1 MYRDFTSPILLNKTF
16 IQKSDTERVQKVQND
31 GHLKMFRSKD
41 PSKFS
46 QLPVIWCARFTEIIT
61 EVTYMHPYV
70 IFDGES
76 NEGVKIN
83 FGPFFGPLAAILC
96 PFFDPLF
103 NSFK

>member
-1 MYRDFTSPILLNKTF
+1 MHY
-16 IQKSDTERVQKVQND
+16 
-31 GHLKMFRSKD
+31 SKD

-46 QLPVIWCARFTEIIT
+46 QLPVIWCARFTVIIT

-76 NEGVKIN
+76 NDGVKIN

-96 PFFDPLF
+96 PFYAHFWTRFLIHLD
-103 NSFK
+103 SDM